1 MSEKVTLLIIED
13 ETTILELLKAGFRY
27 EGYQVLTAETG
38 REGLTF
44 LEKENVDLLILD
56 IMLPDLDG
64 FDLCQK
70 IRAKGFDLPILMLT
84 AKKEIQDR
92 VTGLD
97 AGADDYLTKPF
108 SFEELLAR
116 VRALLRRYGRKQET
130 TVLVRG
136 NLSLNLETREAV
148 LSGRPLRLTPIEFE
162 LLTLFMKH
170 PKRVFTRQTL
180 LHRVW
185 GYDYI
190 GNTNIVDVH
199 INRLRN
205 KICDQERKLIR
216 THYGV
221 GYSFHPED

>member
-1 MSEKVTLLIIED
+1 MSEKTKLLIIED
-13 ETTILELLKAGFRY
+13 ETTILELLKAGLKY

-38 REGLTF
+38 REGLSL
-44 LEKENVDLLILD
+44 LEKEDVDLLILD
-56 IMLPDLDG
+56 IMLPDIDG
-64 FDLCQK
+64 FELCRK

-84 AKKEIQDR
+84 AKKEVQDR

-108 SFEELLAR
+108 NFEELLAR

-130 TVLVRG
+130 TILVRG
-136 NLSLNLETREAV
+136 DLSLNLETREV
-148 LSGRPLRLTPIEFE
+148 TLSGRPLKLTPIEFK
-162 LLTLFMKH
+162 LLELFMKH

-185 GYDYI
+185 GYDYV

-199 INRLRN
+199 INHLRN
-205 KICDQERKLIR
+205 KIGDQERKLIR